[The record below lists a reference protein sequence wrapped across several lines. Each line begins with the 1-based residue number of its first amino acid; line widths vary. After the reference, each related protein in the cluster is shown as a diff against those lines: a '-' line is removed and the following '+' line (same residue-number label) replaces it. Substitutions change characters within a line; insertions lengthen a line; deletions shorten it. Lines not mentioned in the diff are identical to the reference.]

1 MHSPADQQRLPL
13 RNSSRLQGWRGI
25 ALAAGTYVYF
35 LIFAQFGFLK
45 RLAEIGISNDHLK
58 VVMAAM
64 AAGGILASL
73 AAPRVRWMKDPK
85 PRLQLALFGCAVAA
99 ALTLLPLNV
108 PAGAAVSFLIGI
120 SLGSLTVTLVSH
132 LALWVGGQPLFKVAL
147 GTGLGYFVCNIPA
160 LFTATPQRIAI
171 TAASAAFVCI
181 AVANRTLPQTE
192 TAPSPHVPLRPASF
206 AVDLIWFT
214 ALVWFDSAAFFIIQN
229 SPALK
234 SGIWAGTGRLW
245 RCGSIHLVAAL
256 AGAWLLARRGLPAT
270 LITAFALL
278 AGACLFLL
286 HPANAAPAS
295 VLYPTG
301 VSLYSVALVAYPSY
315 LLGGS
320 DDLRSRRAGWIYA
333 LAGWIGSAMGIGI
346 AQNLH
351 RVPPT
356 FIAAAAVIF
365 VMPFAWKAGKG
376 SWREVTAVILVCAAS
391 WGVERWIGRS
401 PAKLAAASL
410 TAVERGRRVYIAEGC
425 INCHSQYVR
434 PHSPDVLMWGP
445 VGDLEATRRET
456 PPLIG
461 DRRQGP
467 DLSNVGSRRS
477 LLWLRIHQGNPRSVS
492 PHSVMPSYAYLF
504 TSQRGDDLLAY
515 LASLRSPDSEQ
526 HLRAEI
532 SAWEPST
539 QSVMEAKRLDGK
551 TLFDNYCASCHEPKG
566 NVRQQ
571 WHASFLVLPTDLAN
585 APLHSAPANASFDQ
599 QQNIIA
605 KIVKFGIPGTSMP
618 GHEYL
623 PDAQVKAIAD
633 WVTTMRA
640 NTGNSER
647 SGTE

>member
-1 MHSPADQQRLPL
+1 MHSQTEQR
-13 RNSSRLQGWRGI
+13 RNSSFLQDWRGI
-25 ALAAGTYVYF
+25 ALTAGTYVYF

-45 RLAEIGISNDHLK
+45 RLAQLGISNNHLK

-73 AAPRVRWMKDPK
+73 AGPRLPWRRNPK
-85 PRLQLALFGCAVAA
+85 VRLQLALFGCAVAA
-99 ALTLLPLNV
+99 GLTLLPLEL
-108 PAGAAVSFLIGI
+108 PACAAISFLIGI

-132 LALWVGGQPLFKVAL
+132 LALWIGSQPLFKVAL
-147 GTGLGYFVCNIPA
+147 GTGLGYFICNIPA

-171 TAASAAFVCI
+171 TAASAALVCI
-181 AVANRTLPQTE
+181 AVANRTIAPRE
-192 TAPSPHVPLRPASF
+192 NAPSPYVPRRPVSF
-206 AVDLIWFT
+206 PVVLIWFT

-245 RCGSIHLVAAL
+245 RCGSIHLIAAL

-270 LITAFALL
+270 LFTAFALL

-286 HPANAAPAS
+286 HPAKAAPAS

-315 LLGGS
+315 LLGGP

-333 LAGWIGSAMGIGI
+333 VAGWIGSAMGIGM
-346 AQNLH
+346 AQNIH
-351 RVPPT
+351 RVPLA
-356 FIAAAAVIF
+356 FIATATVIF
-365 VMPFAWKAGKG
+365 FVPFVWRAGRR
-376 SWREVTAVILVCAAS
+376 SWREATAVILVCAAV
-391 WGVERWIGRS
+391 WGIERWIEHTHLK
-401 PAKLAAASL
+401 PAAASL
-410 TAVERGRRVYIAEGC
+410 AVERGRRVYIAEGC

-467 DLSNVGSRRS
+467 DLSNVGGRRS
-477 LLWLRIHQGNPRSVS
+477 LLWLRIHQMDPRSVS

-504 TSQRGDDLLAY
+504 KSERGDDLLAY
-515 LASLRSPDSEQ
+515 LASLRSPISEQ
-526 HLRAEI
+526 HLREEI
-532 SAWEPST
+532 AVWEPSA
-539 QSVMEAKRLDGK
+539 QSSIEAKHLDGRN
-551 TLFDNYCASCHEPKG
+551 LFNEYCATCHEPEGK
-566 NVRQQ
+566 VRQQ
-571 WHASFLVLPTDLAN
+571 WHASFRVLPSDLAN
-585 APLHSAPANASFDQ
+585 APLHSVPEDASFSQ
-599 QQNIIA
+599 QQNATA

-618 GHEYL
+618 GHEYF
-623 PDAQVKAIAD
+623 PDAQVNAIAD
-633 WVTTMRA
+633 WVMTMRA
-640 NTGNSER
+640 STGNSDPSEDR
-647 SGTE
+647 ATKQH